1 MNVKGL
7 TVLLGERRVGVLFQY
22 PLSHDHTVHR
32 FVADEAFLND
42 PQQPTL
48 SLSFRARDPQA
59 QAAFWKAIT
68 AGPLNGGLSKDA
80 QRGWLLPAFFQN
92 LLPEGPLR
100 TRIADM
106 RGCSPNDHFEL
117 LAATGKDLPGDVHA
131 MPATLDRSEL
141 ERLITQNNDALE
153 MSVVAAPMDDA
164 ISVSGVQAKLAV
176 LRDQGGRFVARTKL
190 ADDTGARH
198 VIAKLPVAEFPH
210 LPELEELS
218 LRLARAAGV
227 QVVEAE
233 LVPLDLLAAE
243 HQYDLGDVNGR
254 TRFLAVYRYDRDA
267 DTPTQR
273 IHCEDFAQILSVQPE
288 DKYTQDYLTVAAV
301 MMTVPSLGEAA
312 VHELLRRILVSDL
325 MGNPDMHLKNIGVR
339 YTDPRAPDLPPAYDL
354 VAYAAY
360 PIGAKGRALALMPQ
374 APASGPASAPAS
386 ASGPLARRSR
396 AGDTMDP
403 RAPLGPVVVREFC
416 TRLGL
421 PEKPAW
427 TALRRCAQRAF
438 DLWPALIRDADI
450 TDRMKERLLAR
461 LATYAPVGKSVP

>member
-7 TVLLGERRVGVLFQY
+7 TIYLGQRRLGVLFQY

-32 FVADEAFLND
+32 FVADDDFLSD
-42 PQQPTL
+42 PRQPIL
-48 SLSFRARDPQA
+48 SLSFRAGDPQA
-59 QAAFWKAIT
+59 QAAFWKAT
-68 AGPLNGGLSKDA
+68 AAAPLNGTLSKDP

-100 TRIADM
+100 SRIADM
-106 RGCSPNDHFEL
+106 RGCSPDDHFEL

-131 MPATLDRSEL
+131 MPAELDRSQL

-198 VIAKLPVAEFPH
+198 VIAKLPVAEFPS
-210 LPELEELS
+210 LPELEDLS
-218 LRLARAAGV
+218 LRMANAAGV

-233 LVPLDLLAAE
+233 LAPLALLAEE
-243 HQYDLGDVNGR
+243 HHYDLGDVNSR

-267 DTPTQR
+267 ATPTRR
-273 IHCEDFAQILSVQPE
+273 IHCEDFAQILGVQPE
-288 DKYTQDYLTVAAV
+288 DKYSQDYLTIAAV
-301 MMTVPSLGEAA
+301 MMATPSLGEAA

-325 MGNPDMHLKNIGVR
+325 MGNPDMHLKNIGIR
-339 YTDPRAPDLPPAYDL
+339 YTDPQAPDLPPAYDL

-360 PIGAKGRALALMPQ
+360 PIGIKGRALRLMP
-374 APASGPASAPAS
+374 
-386 ASGPLARRSR
+386 ARAAA
-396 AGDTMDP
+396 AGGSSKNDVDP
-403 RAPLGPVVVREFC
+403 KAALSPVVVRDFC
-416 TRLGL
+416 ARLGL

-427 TALRRCAQRAF
+427 ATLRRCAQRAF
-438 DLWPALIRDADI
+438 DAWPALIRDADI
-450 TDRMKERLLAR
+450 TNKMKQRLLAR
-461 LATYAPVGKSVP
+461 LALFTP